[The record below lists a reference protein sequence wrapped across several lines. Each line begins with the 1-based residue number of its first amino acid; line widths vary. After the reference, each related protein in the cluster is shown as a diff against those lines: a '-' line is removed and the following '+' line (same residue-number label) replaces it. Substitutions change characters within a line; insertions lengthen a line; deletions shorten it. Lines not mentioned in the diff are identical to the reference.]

1 MANSQLTS
9 SFIIRKAMDVA
20 HSRSHIVR
28 NVDHSYGELFG
39 KSIDP
44 VGKGGPSISIR
55 KPVLGSVGRT
65 WAIQA
70 PDYAHTTVQ
79 LTMDQVFNVAMPFQD
94 SDLYLSEE
102 DFAKRYIEPN
112 ILMLISQIEAYV
124 SNYMAQNAGHAVTNV
139 ADNYT
144 SITTPGA
151 TSAAEGMGVFMTA
164 KQLLNDSLVPEG
176 SPIRAVIS
184 PLTERYMV
192 PALSG
197 QYNPQP
203 VISGMWERGE
213 MPNST
218 AMGMEW
224 YMSQTLPTITCGSRT
239 NSTPVGNVLTP
250 GTATGATLT
259 PNTLSYTAGTGG
271 GTGTHVVSDVFE
283 IEGINDVNFET
294 KADTG
299 NRKQFIITA
308 ASSSSGGAGTLTFNP
323 PIVSSGPYQNV
334 SGIAVS
340 GKHIYFYG
348 TASTAYKQDLIF
360 AEKSTAFAMADL
372 EIPNGMD
379 MAEKITMDGL
389 SFRFLRGYDIYNAR
403 RISRIDAFCG
413 CAMLRPEWCCKTYAK
428 KA

>member
-1 MANSQLTS
+1 MANSPLTS
-9 SFIIRKAMDVA
+9 SFIIRKAMDVL
-20 HSRSHIVR
+20 HSRLHVAR
-28 NVDHSYGELFG
+28 NIDHTYGELFG

-70 PDYAHTTVQ
+70 PDYAHTTIQ
-79 LTMDQVFNVAMPFQD
+79 LTLDQVFNVAMPFQD
-94 SDLYLSEE
+94 ADLYLSEE

-112 ILMLISQIEAYV
+112 ILLLASQIDAYV
-124 SNYMAQNAGHAVTNV
+124 ANYMAINAGHAVTNV
-139 ADNYT
+139 SDNYT
-144 SITTPGA
+144 SITTPN
-151 TSAAEGMGVFMTA
+151 SSDVFLAA
-164 KQLLNDSLVPEG
+164 KQLLNDSLIPAG
-176 SPIRAVIS
+176 SPIKAVIS

-192 PALSG
+192 AALAG

-213 MPNST
+213 MPAST
-218 AMGMEW
+218 ALGLDW
-224 YMSQTLPTITCGSRT
+224 YMSQTLPTLTTGSRT

-259 PNTLSYTAGTGG
+259 PNTLTYTAGTGG
-271 GTGTHVVSDVFE
+271 GTGTHVIGDMFE

-334 SGIAVS
+334 SGITVS

-360 AEKSTAFAMADL
+360 AEKSAAFAMADL

-379 MAEKITMDGL
+379 MAEKISMDGF

-403 RISRIDAFCG
+403 RISRIDAFIGCG
-413 CAMLRPEWCCKTYAK
+413 MLRPEWCCKTYAK